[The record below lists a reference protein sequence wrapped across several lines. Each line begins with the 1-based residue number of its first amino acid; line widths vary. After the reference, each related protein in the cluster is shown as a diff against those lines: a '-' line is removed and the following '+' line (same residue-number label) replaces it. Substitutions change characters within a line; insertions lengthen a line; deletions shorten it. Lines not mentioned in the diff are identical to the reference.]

1 MLGRPKTA
9 EQYVDLVDQALFEI
23 EDLRAAAE
31 YDMDSMGAATEFLEE
46 LERDVRRLRASMA
59 DGSYLFGKDNLPFF
73 NIIRHQ
79 DERILPFRQLLLKIN
94 ETHIKGLDVDEDG

>member
-31 YDMDSMGAATEFLEE
+31 YDTDSLGAATEFLED
-46 LERDVRRLRASMA
+46 LERDVRKLRDSMA
-59 DGSYLFGKDNLPFF
+59 DGSYRFGKEDLPFV
-73 NIIRHQ
+73 RVVEHQ
-79 DERILPFRQLLLKIN
+79 DERILPFRLLLLKIN
-94 ETHIKGLDVDEDG
+94 ETHIKGLEVEDE

>member
-9 EQYVDLVDQALFEI
+9 EAYVDLVEQALFEI

-46 LERDVRRLRASMA
+46 LERDVRALRASMA
-59 DGSYLFGKDNLPFF
+59 DGSYQFGKEDLPFV
-73 NIIRHQ
+73 RVVAKQ
-79 DERILPFRQLLLKIN
+79 DERILPFKSLLLKIN
-94 ETHIKGLDVDEDG
+94 ETHRKGLEIEEE